1 MAKKLTSTKAKQIL
15 HDKEVHGH
23 PLTDKQRKFFGAVAS
38 GAVPKAQEGTPVK
51 SFYKDAEDK
60 KQYQNAIQNW
70 YRNTLPNLSRE
81 ERLSIIPEES
91 IKRSLGENDTGLRC
105 IGGACSIM
113 KKHGKTFNAGN
124 VEGIYTGNGTFET
137 NAFIKNLEDV
147 YQVDGNYQIGDLIQV
162 PPKKGLYGDT
172 KLIVDINDGKIITY
186 GGVSGGDISP
196 GTVYTPE
203 ELSRYVKDG
212 TRRVVRPGYQLDRE
226 LLQKERKAKT
236 SPEARKAINQRKEN
250 IAYQEGFNP
259 GYQYSVREDSELY
272 GNEPEGVKEF
282 LKLANDDTRVTDIIK
297 RLDKAGLASKADKL
311 SVHNS
316 LLNVFGILGQENKFE
331 NRLFGGDFGVENLIE
346 RNIYDGLIPTPGA
359 EGNLSIGPGQ
369 IKFSSI
375 NPEIRKAF
383 GIKKPKDL
391 YNWDKVLPLMVGM
404 DISNRKW
411 MENQG
416 EKLSERIIG
425 EPGAGSTDM
434 IWDEARMSPYF
445 WQGPGIPNLR
455 EFLSKKYDEYVEG
468 YRIPKKV
475 KEAQREEYISKNIRK
490 YQKVFDPESYGQKVY
505 ENINKNLQ
513 RTSPNLEKEQTLQ
526 EIVVPIKKKKKN
538 GGWLDAYEDVP
549 QAQNGIEGTMGG
561 LTDVGFDYNGAWG
574 GTMAMGGSLPGSVG
588 FTYAREGAPS
598 NGPYAKKTKAS
609 AQDGKKLSY
618 SQWKKQYNLKETPDY
633 NLKRAWELGYI
644 PDKSG
649 HLPTVDN
656 QTGQFLKA
664 KGHPTLQLELD
675 WYNSPEAADFR
686 SKNIIDSSGKFFKYV
701 PKSQNGMEMKYYQEG
716 LDFQPK
722 TISRD
727 GSDVPKAQTG
737 ISSFMPEGLRK
748 LPTNVAAS
756 TYVAPRQRN
765 IMTAEEAEAA
775 ARAQDF
781 YERIENQPILQPA
794 TRAINTENTRR
805 KNKQYAQQ
813 QGLKYNELTGAVE
826 PLVSANTERTMN
838 RAYENIVE
846 PMLEME
852 TIASAAPLVGLG
864 LKTAEPFIRKGL
876 NAASQYAKNKVINPS
891 LRLVKQTA
899 EEIDRKYIYPL
910 QYKKQISELQ
920 NIHNSAAQRYGSGEG
935 AKRLN
940 AVLGIDPLKMEQP
953 HLTTIPREGSHYES
967 FFNNIN
973 IDFRQAKKLKN
984 KYLLSPKSIYEHE
997 YGHFLQRE
1005 ANRFSDEYANKLKKY
1020 EKALA
1025 KYNSSENQKILNAPV
1040 DDPNSWI
1047 YNRSLVQL
1055 NPGLKPKPSS
1065 APTKIDKYANRI
1077 YDVNPDTRELQNIS
1091 YTSINNE
1098 KSLKIYENSQYFI
1111 RRDLE
1116 QFAHLREMRQ
1126 NMIDKGY
1133 IKSQYDPISA
1143 ETIAKFVKE
1152 NPKDR
1157 ISSFTDVNNPKVI
1170 AGLEKIF
1177 RNLPAAVPPAIGASV
1192 ATSNFEQKKKGGEI
1206 KKDDMGY
1213 WNPENWGKPVEID
1226 SNEIT
1231 MQGVYEPLLGVSDTG
1246 DVQMMYPGEDYTFD
1260 GESVTEYPV
1269 ARRGTS
1275 VNNADAQP
1283 IKKLNQLMDF
1293 SNYNKPTKGGWLS
1306 KYE

>member
-23 PLTDKQRKFFGAVAS
+23 PLTDKQRKFFGAISGGAKPYSNAQMGTLLQPITMEDVSNFFQLFSVPQKAATKLITGKYQTPSEAMGIKNKVGAFATDMILDPVNLLGAGLAGKAAKATKAAKTTSSVAKKAKPNFKS
-38 GAVPKAQEGTPVK
+38 EIDWGKWNKEIPENKALMQEYNAIEQQAKNTGTWMKNPDGSPFQGTPEQFVVQQSSNFKRAFPEYYGEKLNHNSPNKFDEISNEYFGTTSDRGWYGEGLYAHPEKEYTSIFGDNNYEFYVNSKNKGIINKENYNASKAYQRNYDLEFEKLNKEKQLTLQEIKNNPKEYTDFEFWNKIINNQYDRKLNSLLKEQQEGIKHNINQYTTLTNPQNGEVVIPFNNRIKSAIGNNGMFDMTNPNIYKALVPAAIATGALQEKKNGGWLNAYEDVPKAQEGIKAFGSVK
-51 SFYKDAEDK
+51 ERDDYRKKFTDVAKTALTNTADDSEYLLSTSYHNIDDGENCINGICGLNLRAGFKYNAPTDVDRYLGSTKFSDAVKQGKEDYYLASGNFNVGDHIQYLDSK
-60 KQYQNAIQNW
+60 GKPGHNKIIYDVTENEYGDKQYH
-70 YRNTLPNLSRE
+70 
-81 ERLSIIPEES
+81 IIH
-91 IKRSLGENDTGLRC
+91 N
-105 IGGACSIM
+105 
-113 KKHGKTFNAGN
+113 
-124 VEGIYTGNGTFET
+124 
-137 NAFIKNLEDV
+137 
-147 YQVDGNYQIGDLIQV
+147 
-162 PPKKGLYGDT
+162 
-172 KLIVDINDGKIITY
+172 
-186 GGVSGGDISP
+186 SGGKEFKGEVYSESDLKNMLRGESP
-196 GTVYTPE
+196 HLFNYSRVNVY
-203 ELSRYVKDG
+203 
-212 TRRVVRPGYQLDRE
+212 RPGYSLDKE
-226 LLQKERKAKT
+226 LLTKERKAKT
-236 SPEARKAINQRKEN
+236 PLEARNAIKQRKRN
-250 IAYQEGFNP
+250 LQYQEEFNP

-416 EKLSERIIG
+416 KKLSERIIG

-526 EIVVPIKKKKKN
+526 EIVIPIKKKKQN
-538 GGWLDAYEDVP
+538 GGWLNKYEVP
-549 QAQNGIEGTMGG
+549 EAQNGIEGTMGG

-609 AQDGKKLSY
+609 AQ
-618 SQWKKQYNLKETPDY
+618 
-633 NLKRAWELGYI
+633 
-644 PDKSG
+644 
-649 HLPTVDN
+649 
-656 QTGQFLKA
+656 
-664 KGHPTLQLELD
+664 
-675 WYNSPEAADFR
+675 
-686 SKNIIDSSGKFFKYV
+686 
-701 PKSQNGMEMKYYQEG
+701 NGMEMKYYQEG

-727 GSDVPKAQTG
+727 GSD
-737 ISSFMPEGLRK
+737 I
-748 LPTNVAAS
+748 
-756 TYVAPRQRN
+756 
-765 IMTAEEAEAA
+765 I
-775 ARAQDF
+775 
-781 YERIENQPILQPA
+781 
-794 TRAINTENTRR
+794 
-805 KNKQYAQQ
+805 
-813 QGLKYNELTGAVE
+813 
-826 PLVSANTERTMN
+826 
-838 RAYENIVE
+838 
-846 PMLEME
+846 
-852 TIASAAPLVGLG
+852 
-864 LKTAEPFIRKGL
+864 
-876 NAASQYAKNKVINPS
+876 
-891 LRLVKQTA
+891 
-899 EEIDRKYIYPL
+899 
-910 QYKKQISELQ
+910 
-920 NIHNSAAQRYGSGEG
+920 
-935 AKRLN
+935 
-940 AVLGIDPLKMEQP
+940 
-953 HLTTIPREGSHYES
+953 
-967 FFNNIN
+967 
-973 IDFRQAKKLKN
+973 
-984 KYLLSPKSIYEHE
+984 
-997 YGHFLQRE
+997 
-1005 ANRFSDEYANKLKKY
+1005 
-1020 EKALA
+1020 
-1025 KYNSSENQKILNAPV
+1025 
-1040 DDPNSWI
+1040 
-1047 YNRSLVQL
+1047 
-1055 NPGLKPKPSS
+1055 
-1065 APTKIDKYANRI
+1065 
-1077 YDVNPDTRELQNIS
+1077 
-1091 YTSINNE
+1091 
-1098 KSLKIYENSQYFI
+1098 
-1111 RRDLE
+1111 
-1116 QFAHLREMRQ
+1116 
-1126 NMIDKGY
+1126 
-1133 IKSQYDPISA
+1133 
-1143 ETIAKFVKE
+1143 
-1152 NPKDR
+1152 
-1157 ISSFTDVNNPKVI
+1157 
-1170 AGLEKIF
+1170 
-1177 RNLPAAVPPAIGASV
+1177 
-1192 ATSNFEQKKKGGEI
+1192 
-1206 KKDDMGY
+1206 KDDMGY

-1226 SNEIT
+1226 SNKIT

-1246 DVQMMYPGEDYTFD
+1246 DTQMMYPGEDYTFD